1 MVAHLP
7 LLLAGGFTCLLGLGV
22 SGFVLL
28 RTQDRERA
36 WSARREQTI
45 GPYLKPKA
53 SNAPAIMI
61 SMREPQDK
69 GDLLSRIPKIFG
81 WREERRSQYPMTW
94 WLLAIVMVAPS
105 IIMALL
111 ATKLIGAAGW
121 IAVPFVD
128 LILTRTV
135 LGYVANKISTQ
146 LLSQFPDALSMIARS
161 VRVGVPVNE
170 AVRVVAK
177 EGLTPTREEFTRAA
191 DAMMIGVDIE
201 RALTDMAERNQLA
214 EYRFFATALAL
225 QSQTGGGL
233 DRNARH
239 ACRHDPQARRGAQ
252 ARQRAGFRGQNQH
265 LRAERP
271 ADRDGRHAVGVV
283 ARLHQHPLHLERRKQ
298 AAGGS
303 SLLAM
308 SRLVLHDANHQ
319 AQPVMMHTPFPVL
332 PMMSARGSAR

>member
-146 LLSQFPDALSMIARS
+146 LAEPIPRRTLDDCA
-161 VRVGVPVNE
+161 
-170 AVRVVAK
+170 
-177 EGLTPTREEFTRAA
+177 
-191 DAMMIGVDIE
+191 IG
-201 RALTDMAERNQLA
+201 
-214 EYRFFATALAL
+214 
-225 QSQTGGGL
+225 
-233 DRNARH
+233 
-239 ACRHDPQARRGAQ
+239 ARR
-252 ARQRAGFRGQNQH
+252 RAC
-265 LRAERP
+265 
-271 ADRDGRHAVGVV
+271 
-283 ARLHQHPLHLERRKQ
+283 
-298 AAGGS
+298 
-303 SLLAM
+303 
-308 SRLVLHDANHQ
+308 
-319 AQPVMMHTPFPVL
+319 
-332 PMMSARGSAR
+332 